1 MLTLSKQS
9 YVNGA
14 SADPRYNLSYIVDQS
29 VKEEKPIIAVSIN
42 YRLAQWGFL
51 FSNEM
56 QAAGAGNIAFRDQR
70 LAFQWI
76 QDNVAAFGGNTDQVT
91 VWGES
96 AGARSLGMQLV
107 AYDGKHDNL
116 FHKAI
121 LESGSPVTKFLDADA
136 WQPYFDS
143 LVAKTGCAGA
153 ADHLTCLRELPAQ
166 TLNDAF
172 NGTTPLNVTTPIYS
186 AVIDGDFMTAQATE
200 LLKEGKFAHVPLLLG
215 NNFDEGTAY
224 GKKNLNT
231 SDQFEQYLTGLDLSD
246 GTVSEIAS
254 LYPDDPEAGVPA
266 SLIGRPD
273 ASSGYGLQWKRAAAF
288 AGDWQQHAGRRLLA
302 ESYAEADIPVYSYRW
317 NVYVNGIGPI
327 LGATHFQEVAFVFY
341 DLESPEF
348 QNKPE
353 TFKQLSN
360 LMSRQWVNFMHDTNP
375 NLSQA
380 SANSTEWP
388 LYTPSAPD
396 NIVFDVNST
405 GLAYTEVDNY
415 REAAITYLQQNVYN

>member
-1 MLTLSKQS
+1 
-9 YVNGA
+9 
-14 SADPRYNLSYIVDQS
+14 
-29 VKEEKPIIAVSIN
+29 
-42 YRLAQWGFL
+42 
-51 FSNEM
+51 M
-56 QAAGAGNIAFRDQR
+56 QAAGAGNVAFRDQR

-143 LVAKTGCAGA
+143 LVAKTGCAES

-166 TLNDAF
+166 TLNDVF
-172 NGTTPLNVTTPIYS
+172 NGTTPLNVTSPGFS

-200 LLKEGKFAHVPLLLG
+200 LLREGKFAHVPLLLG

-224 GKKNLNT
+224 GKKGLNT
-231 SDQFEQYLTGLDLSD
+231 SDQFEAYLDGLDLSD
-246 GTVSEIAS
+246 GTVEDVAS
-254 LYPDDPEAGVPA
+254 LYPDDPEVGIPA
-266 SLIGRPD
+266 SLTGRPD
-273 ASSGYGLQWKRAAAF
+273 PSSEYGLQWKRAAAF

-302 ESYAEADIPVYSYRW
+302 ESYADADIPVYSYRW

-327 LGATHFQEVAFVFY
+327 LGATHFQEVAFVFHN
-341 DLESPEF
+341 LESSEF
-348 QNKPE
+348 TNKPE

-360 LMSRQWVNFMHDTNP
+360 LMSCQWVNFMHVTNP

-415 REAAITYLQQNVYN
+415 REEAITYLLENVYN

>member
-1 MLTLSKQS
+1 
-9 YVNGA
+9 
-14 SADPRYNLSYIVDQS
+14 
-29 VKEEKPIIAVSIN
+29 
-42 YRLAQWGFL
+42 
-51 FSNEM
+51 M

-143 LVAKTGCAGA
+143 LVAKTGCAEA

-166 TLNDAF
+166 TLNDVF
-172 NGTTPLNVTTPIYS
+172 NATTPLNVTTPGFS
-186 AVIDGDFMTAQATE
+186 AVIDGEFMTAQATE
-200 LLKEGKFAHVPLLLG
+200 LLREGKFAHVPLLLG

-224 GKKNLNT
+224 GKKGLNT
-231 SDQFEQYLTGLDLSD
+231 SDQFEAYLTGLDLSD
-246 GTVSEIAS
+246 GTADEIAS
-254 LYPDDPEAGVPA
+254 LYPDDPEVGIPA

-273 ASSGYGLQWKRAAAF
+273 ASSEYGLQWKRAAAF

-302 ESYAEADIPVYSYRW
+302 ESYADADIPVYSYRW

-341 DLESPEF
+341 NLESPEF

-360 LMSRQWVNFMHDTNP
+360 LMSRQWVNFMHDTDP

-405 GLAYTEVDNY
+405 GLAYTEEDNY
-415 REAAITYLQQNVYN
+415 REVAITYLQQNVYN